1 MIEQKRKALADI
13 LAVDESEVSLGPFGY
28 VVNTCTYEVLCEG
41 KEIQD
46 ALESELNLEREYI
59 ETDLEDTDY
68 EWLLSY
74 VDFDRYFRDQA
85 FSLEDFGFSKHRVN
99 DIIYYVRE
107 V

>member
-1 MIEQKRKALADI
+1 MTEQKKKALADI

-28 VVNTCTYEVLCEG
+28 VVNTCTYEVLFEK

-46 ALESELNLEREYI
+46 ALESELNFERECV

-68 EWLLSY
+68 EWLLPY
-74 VDFDRYFRDQA
+74 IDFDKYFRDQA
-85 FSLEDFGFSKHRVN
+85 FSLEDYGFNKHKVN

>member
-1 MIEQKRKALADI
+1 MIEQKKKALADI

-28 VVNTCTYEVLCEG
+28 VVNTCTYEVLFEE

-46 ALESELNLEREYI
+46 ALESELNFERECI
-59 ETDLEDTDY
+59 ETDLEDTDC
-68 EWLLSY
+68 EWLLGY
-74 VDFDRYFRDQA
+74 IDFDKYFRDQG
-85 FSLEDFGFSKHRVN
+85 FSLEDYGFNKHKVN